1 MQMMITTPTPFQE
14 VMAMFWHDHF
24 ASSSTPLEVSATKW
38 MRTQITLWRQ
48 QGNGNLRTMLLAMA
62 RDYVM
67 LRWLDGVS
75 NSKNAPNENFAREF
89 WELFTLGVDNG
100 YTQADIVQAAKA
112 WTGYRDRFDA
122 VTNQEFAQFDTTLHD
137 PNSKTFFGQT
147 IAAQNTTD
155 DYQRVVDITVD
166 NRPVAEF
173 ICRKLYEYFCN
184 PNPTTIPTDAMA
196 ALLRTNAYDL
206 KPLLKA
212 LFKSEAFFSPAS
224 RAGIV
229 KNPVEH
235 VIGFIRSTGLL
246 PINPKAGGDPAAWP
260 NNTLRTLD
268 TDLTTAAMRPT
279 QPPTV
284 NGWPIGDE
292 WLSSQNMLDR
302 GNAILDC
309 INDRTDQAAA
319 GISVTTLYPNA
330 NPTATELVDALID
343 LFHIAPTA
351 AERLT
356 YIDYLGHSATTN
368 GVPVV
373 SAFNALDATQQSERV
388 RGLLYILTQHP
399 TYAVR

>member
-1 MQMMITTPTPFQE
+1 
-14 VMAMFWHDHF
+14 
-24 ASSSTPLEVSATKW
+24 

-48 QGNGNLRTMLLAMA
+48 TGNGNLRTMLLSMA

-89 WELFTLGVDNG
+89 WELYTLGVDNG
-100 YTQADIVQAAKA
+100 YTQADIVVAAKA

-122 VTNQEFAQFDTTLHD
+122 VTNQEFTSFDTTLHD
-137 PNSKTFFGQT
+137 ATAKTFFGQT
-147 IAAQNTTD
+147 IAAQNVTD

-166 NRPVAEF
+166 NRQVAEF
-173 ICRKLYEYFCN
+173 ISRKLYEYFCN
-184 PNPTTIPTDAMA
+184 PNPTLLPTPIAVDAMA
-196 ALLRTNAYDL
+196 ALLRNNNYEL
-206 KPLLKA
+206 KPLLAA

-224 RAGIV
+224 KAGIV

-235 VIGFIRSTGLL
+235 VIGFIRSTGLI
-246 PINPKAGGDPAAWP
+246 PIDTKQGTDPAVWP
-260 NNTLRTLD
+260 NNLLRTLD
-268 TDLTTAAMRPT
+268 TDLTTAAQRPS

-284 NGWPIGDE
+284 NGWPIGDQ
-292 WLSSQNMLDR
+292 WDSSQNMLDR

-309 INDRTDQAAA
+309 IKDRAHQAAV
-319 GISVTTLYPNA
+319 GITVTSLYPNA
-330 NPTATELVDALID
+330 NPTAAELVDALID

-351 AERLT
+351 TERLT

-388 RGLLYILTQHP
+388 RGLLYIMAQHP